1 MKFYCFSLIVAAI
14 APLAVVANRNIR
26 GSKLDT
32 NGEINDF
39 LDYIRILGVG
49 SMTDRGDVNGGE
61 DVWMGDDKTPDD
73 YFGKDTKVGK
83 SMKSK
88 REKSEKKS
96 KEKLEKGKS
105 AVKSGKG
112 KSGKKEKVKYPYHC
126 RDLSMY
132 LSFFSKYHLN
142 I

>member
-39 LDYIRILGVG
+39 LDYFRILGVG
-49 SMTDRGDVNGGE
+49 SMTDKGDVEGDD

-73 YFGKDTKVGK
+73 YYKDTKVGK

-96 KEKLEKGKS
+96 KEKLEKSEKG
-105 AVKSGKG
+105 KSGKGKSGTG
-112 KSGKKEKVKYPYHC
+112 KSGKKEKVKHLYYC

-132 LSFFSKYHLN
+132 LSFFQILP
-142 I
+142 